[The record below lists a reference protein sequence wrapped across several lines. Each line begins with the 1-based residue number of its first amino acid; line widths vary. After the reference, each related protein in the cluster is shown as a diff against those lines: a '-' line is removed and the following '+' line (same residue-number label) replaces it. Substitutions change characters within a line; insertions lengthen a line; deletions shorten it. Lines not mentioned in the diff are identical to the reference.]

1 MGTIKMLLN
10 DELIEGHPIG
20 LDKVILGDLREK
32 TWESDGETFVNKN
45 TDGMVLY
52 DRTEPRHRPWFILVY
67 ESGKRVVE

>member
-1 MGTIKMLLN
+1 MGTIRMFLN

-45 TDGMVLY
+45 TDGTVLY